1 MAARSECAL
10 WRKACWWWW
19 CVPEVR
25 GWWGAAAAL
34 AWSSLEVSA
43 TCICDQRCSL
53 GLVRAA
59 TRAQGVR
66 VVGGRKGRR
75 KLGLCCGLC
84 MTPQL
89 YFEKNHNKKT
99 RRQQPTIQSSV
110 FTL

>member
-66 VVGGRKGRR
+66 VVGGEREDTNSA
-75 KLGLCCGLC
+75 CVVAVC
-84 MTPQL
+84 
-89 YFEKNHNKKT
+89 
-99 RRQQPTIQSSV
+99 V
-110 FTL
+110 